1 MSTPFRIAHAS
12 GENWRQIAETC
23 LPRLAGPPATLGFLY
38 LTDLLADHADEIIAF
53 LRQKTGV
60 SHWVGS
66 VGIGICATGREYLDV
81 PAMVVM
87 LADFEAESFE
97 IFSGV
102 RTLDDLKLRKFEC
115 GGRPAHFAVVHADPA
130 NSGVIDLISAMAAR
144 VEWLCRRRSGQFAQP
159 QSAVCRQKRRRRCL
173 RLVAV

>member
-1 MSTPFRIAHAS
+1 MSTPFRIAHAT

-87 LADFEAESFE
+87 LADEKDGETDQSSSDEDYLKAAYRVALGRDPDEGGAADNLTFIQDTGNRKQMLRSLLES
-97 IFSGV
+97 
-102 RTLDDLKLRKFEC
+102 
-115 GGRPAHFAVVHADPA
+115 
-130 NSGVIDLISAMAAR
+130 
-144 VEWLCRRRSGQFAQP
+144 VEFKN
-159 QSAVCRQKRRRRCL
+159 QS
-173 RLVAV
+173 